1 MPLIQIDEPATN
13 WEAPN
18 SGDGPGESW
27 RSLIVKVNAMNV
39 ELFARIAALEA
50 IAPKPTA
57 GSPNV

>member
-27 RSLIVKVNAMNV
+27 RSLIVKVNAMNAD
-39 ELFARIAALEA
+39 LFARIAALEG
-50 IAPKPTA
+50 APVQPQGT
-57 GSPNV
+57 PNV